1 MIENQRVERVLTD
14 RLMTG
19 NFTLRVLALSLW
31 AVFAIIYWGV
41 APWWMIAAPCAL
53 HVAAMSGFILQA
65 RAYRANPLA
74 RPVGIWRRNY
84 IVYASLTGISYGA
97 GGAML
102 VMLPA
107 PEARLVITMALL
119 LCAALAPGR
128 LYEPR
133 SYIAFAGFSLA
144 ILAIGLLLSGDTLS
158 WALAFGTVLYLVALI
173 LQNRPQYLAQREQ
186 VTLTIANEDLAKR
199 HEEAEA
205 DARLARD
212 TLKEAIEN
220 LPHSVVLW
228 NADDKLVLCN
238 LNYSSF
244 LPDLPEATTPG
255 AAFAD
260 VVRAIAYR
268 APEAMQPNGDK
279 EAFIAGTTHVYRN
292 GGMAEYSVGHGR
304 WLRGQARRT
313 GSGGTVTT
321 IIDITELKRREKEA
335 TDSRAVLQSVFD
347 NMSDGVLLYDADGS
361 WVYQNPAMARIH
373 EMSDELLK
381 TLPTFTDIV
390 RYRALRGDYGPPEDL
405 PGGLEGWIASRASR
419 FNLADQPPE
428 RRRAVSGRTVE
439 VTYRRLSDGRVLT
452 IHRDITD
459 IVEQEERLKAARAE
473 SENTRATLQTVLDNM
488 IDGVMLF
495 DPDFRW
501 RFLNR
506 QLAEFQRLTPEVAFP
521 GASGRDILR
530 FQARRGDFGP
540 VHGEEAV
547 EAMVEE
553 RARLMLTPGGTRY
566 ERRTASGR
574 IIEFNFKPLPDGGT
588 LAIYRDITEL
598 KDQQAVAEQARAKA
612 EAAQTLLDD
621 ALGSLTSGVAIWGP
635 DERLIQ
641 CNDAY
646 REVNRNIPDIV
657 TPGTTIPVAARA
669 AMRAQYELVGLPV
682 PEEEVARLTEA
693 VIKQHRLGQGAM
705 EFPFGPQSWTR
716 LTAAR
721 TKSGG
726 CVSLFSDITELRHR
740 QRDLRKER
748 DAAQTARDEAEA
760 ANQAKSTFLATM
772 SHEIRTPMNG
782 VVGTAEL
789 LEREPL
795 NERQKRLVGTVRSSA
810 AALLRI
816 IDDVL
821 DFSKIE
827 AGRMELEEAP
837 FSLRALIE
845 GTTETLS
852 VQVEKKGLAI
862 DAFVEPHTPD
872 SLLAD
877 ATRIRQI
884 LFNLIG
890 NATKFTDRGTI
901 TVRARALAA
910 DPEQVTLGLTITDTG
925 IGMDATQQARL
936 FQPFSQADSSTTRR
950 YGGTGLGLSIVRRL
964 AELMDGTVA
973 VDSALGKGSTFTV
986 TLKLKRATEES
997 FAAPAAVE
1005 PLPLQTAGRRVL
1017 AVDDYDV
1024 NLEVLAGQFEILGVT
1039 LDTAINGIEALN
1051 LWRERPY
1058 ALVLSDIHM
1067 PDMDGF
1073 ELTRQ
1078 IRAEEVLRGD
1088 RPRTPIVALTA
1099 NALKGESERC
1109 LTAGMDDYLTK
1120 PLTLDRLREAVARWT
1135 TPAAPLVAA
1144 AAPVPSG
1151 AAVDR
1156 SVVAQMFGDNPATIA
1171 RILTR
1176 FRDAASRLMAEIEA
1190 ATADPKQLGELAHKL
1205 KGAARA
1211 AGAVRL
1217 GDLSAALEKS
1227 GRASDVAPLRTEWRR
1242 VAGELP

>member
-1 MIENQRVERVLTD
+1 MVVMIENQRVERVLTD

-19 NFTLRVLALSLW
+19 NVSLRILALSLW
-31 AVFAIIYWGV
+31 AVFAIIYWGI
-41 APWWMIAAPCAL
+41 APWWMIAGPFAL
-53 HVAAMSGFILQA
+53 HVVAMTGFILQA
-65 RAYRANPLA
+65 RAYRANPDA
-74 RPVGIWRRNY
+74 HPVATWRRNY
-84 IVYASLTGISYGA
+84 ILYAALTGISYGA
-97 GGAML
+97 GGALL
-102 VMLPA
+102 VMLP
-107 PEARLVITMALL
+107 PVEPRLVITTALL

-133 SYIAFAGFSLA
+133 SYLAFAGFSLT
-144 ILAIGLLLSGDTLS
+144 ILAAGLLHADDSLS
-158 WALAFGTVLYLVALI
+158 WALAFGAVLYLVALT

-199 HEEAEA
+199 HQEAEA

-228 NADDKLVLCN
+228 DADDRLVLCN
-238 LNYSSF
+238 LNYARN

-255 AAFAD
+255 VAFAD
-260 VVRAIAYR
+260 AVRAIAYR
-268 APEAMQPNGDK
+268 APEPMLPHGDK

-292 GGMAEYSVGHGR
+292 GGMAEYPVGNGR

-347 NMSDGVLLYDADGS
+347 NMSDGVLLYEADGS

-373 EMSDELLK
+373 EMSDALLK
-381 TLPTFTDIV
+381 TLPTFADIV
-390 RYRALRGDYGPPEDL
+390 RYRAQRGDYGPVEEL
-405 PGGLEGWIASRASR
+405 PGGLDGWIASRVER
-419 FNLADQPPE
+419 FHGTDQPAE

-473 SENTRATLQTVLDNM
+473 SESTRGTLQLVLDNM

-501 RFLNR
+501 RFINR
-506 QLAEFQRLTPEVAFP
+506 MEFQRFTPEVAFP

-530 FQARRGDFGP
+530 FQAKRGDFGP
-540 VHGEEAV
+540 VSGEAEL

-553 RARLMLTPGGTRY
+553 RARLMLTPGGIRY

-598 KDQQAVAEQARAKA
+598 KEQQAVAEQARAKA

-646 REVNRNIPDIV
+646 RQVNWNLPDIV
-657 TPGTTIPVAARA
+657 TPGTTIAVAARA
-669 AMRAQYELVGLPV
+669 AMRAQYELLKLPV
-682 PEEEVARLTEA
+682 PEAEVARLTEA

-705 EFPFGPQSWTR
+705 EFPIGPQAWTR

-852 VQVEKKGLAI
+852 VQVEKKGLSI
-862 DAFVEPHTPD
+862 DAFVDPATPD
-872 SLLAD
+872 SVLAD

-901 TVRARALAA
+901 TVRARALSA
-910 DPEQVTLGLTITDTG
+910 DTEHVTLGLTISDTG
-925 IGMDATQQARL
+925 IGMTAAQQARL

-973 VDSALGKGSTFTV
+973 VESAPDKGSTFTV
-986 TLKLKRATEES
+986 TLRLKRAAQEAI
-997 FAAPAAVE
+997 AAPATVE
-1005 PLPLQTAGRRVL
+1005 PLPRRP
-1017 AVDDYDV
+1017 
-1024 NLEVLAGQFEILGVT
+1024 
-1039 LDTAINGIEALN
+1039 LDGAC
-1051 LWRERPY
+1051 WR
-1058 ALVLSDIHM
+1058 S
-1067 PDMDGF
+1067 
-1073 ELTRQ
+1073 
-1078 IRAEEVLRGD
+1078 
-1088 RPRTPIVALTA
+1088 
-1099 NALKGESERC
+1099 
-1109 LTAGMDDYLTK
+1109 
-1120 PLTLDRLREAVARWT
+1120 T
-1135 TPAAPLVAA
+1135 T
-1144 AAPVPSG
+1144 
-1151 AAVDR
+1151 
-1156 SVVAQMFGDNPATIA
+1156 T
-1171 RILTR
+1171 T
-1176 FRDAASRLMAEIEA
+1176 
-1190 ATADPKQLGELAHKL
+1190 
-1205 KGAARA
+1205 
-1211 AGAVRL
+1211 
-1217 GDLSAALEKS
+1217 
-1227 GRASDVAPLRTEWRR
+1227 
-1242 VAGELP
+1242 